1 MNYIAYIWL
10 YYGYSSA
17 YIIPTRFIIV
27 FVYNRLDLFFFIST
41 LFVGFALLFLI

>member
-10 YYGYSSA
+10 YYGYSST

-27 FVYNRLDLFFFIST
+27 FVYNRFDQFFLYRLSLLDLPCYF
-41 LFVGFALLFLI
+41 